1 MVASPSAPQEA
12 LLVDGPSAPQEAL
25 RRAVAE
31 TLRNAD
37 FLVSLGVLVL
47 TVHLWKLRVQLQRA
61 RSRGPP
67 WQRRLEL
74 LGPFLVALAHALYA
88 SVWESSPA
96 LRDVTLVHLL
106 GRLGGE
112 LAAGELWQP
121 AACALSAA
129 PFVLLSLAL
138 RLAATAPV
146 LCANAC
152 GLGAAALLM
161 AAALLNALLNEH
173 EFDDAQ
179 LHVLLALAPIKLLL
193 TLPELLT
200 GLDLYQ
206 HFSVRGHQFVLL
218 SLAST
223 LLVAVCGCGA
233 VSELVSDAPE
243 VRYSTHM
250 GGALLLGGAL
260 LVHVAVRA
268 DAGRRIVIAA
278 AGGLEGWGA
287 GGWRKLLQKRKEDA
301 VPTDPWTCPV
311 CTLLNDRKAM
321 TCNACA
327 APRPAAASAAGGGGA
342 VPKKKKKEK
351 SAAAAGG
358 GAMIADVVPVLLPR
372 AHAAGLVLSA
382 QLGCWLASLG
392 CCFIV
397 LGLLRSVALQTILP
411 GGQLLTLPAALT
423 QCFRFSLTLS
433 ALGAATLKWSF
444 VLNDHAFDLKGG
456 WHTVEWLVCF
466 AAGSFMLVFGVLS
479 LILRTALFLSF
490 SWKFWA
496 SVLVLAA
503 VLFSQSDSTAGH
515 GKKSKA
521 KNA

>member
-1 MVASPSAPQEA
+1 MVASAPPA
-12 LLVDGPSAPQEAL
+12 MVDGPSAPQEAL
-25 RRAVAE
+25 RRALAE
-31 TLRNAD
+31 TLWNAD

-47 TVHLWKLRVQLQRA
+47 TVHVWKLRMQLLRA
-61 RSRGPP
+61 RSRVPP
-67 WQRRLEL
+67 WKLMM
-74 LGPFLVALAHALYA
+74 PFLVALAHAMYA
-88 SVWESSPA
+88 CVWESSPA

-129 PFVLLSLAL
+129 PFVLLNLAL

-193 TLPELLT
+193 TLHKLLT

-206 HFSVRGHQFVLL
+206 HFSARGHQFVLL
-218 SLAST
+218 SSAST
-223 LLVAVCGCGA
+223 LLFALCGCGA

-243 VRYSTHM
+243 VRYSTHT

-260 LVHVAVRA
+260 LVHVAVRV
-268 DAGRRIVIAA
+268 DVGRRIVIAVS
-278 AGGLEGWGA
+278 GGLEGWGA

-311 CTLLNDRKAM
+311 CTLKNDRKAM
-321 TCNACA
+321 TCDACA

-342 VPKKKKKEK
+342 VPKKKKEK
-351 SAAAAGG
+351 KAAGG
-358 GAMIADVVPVLLPR
+358 GGGGGGGEMIADVVPVLLPR

-382 QLGCWLASLG
+382 QLGCWFASLG

-397 LGLLRSVALQTILP
+397 LGLLRSAALQTILP

-456 WHTVEWLVCF
+456 WHTVQWLVCF